1 MPATPMKPLKPV
13 SVAVRCRMILPH
25 DRDQRSCVQVLSDR
39 DIQCL
44 DPEHLHAELREKH
57 GRVDYLKENHCRERA
72 YTFDAAFGPS
82 ATNSMLFEK
91 LAAPLVP
98 QVLEGRHGTCF
109 AYGMTGSGKTHTM
122 LGRQGEAGIVERVL
136 QLLLSEAA
144 SIAGA
149 KVSITFV
156 EVYNEKI
163 RDLLQAKCPALEL
176 REDAL
181 RGPSIAGVRELPANT
196 TSCVMDLV
204 REGNARRSEE
214 RTAANPVSSRSHAV
228 LQLIVETPLPGSLGK
243 KKRCAKLSLI
253 DLAGSE
259 RAANTG
265 NRGARLREGAMINRS
280 LLALANCITALT
292 RKGAYVNYRDSKLTR
307 LLKDSL
313 SGNCYTMMI
322 AHVSPSIT
330 AFEETLN
337 TLKYAHRACEIR
349 GMCGGVRENVCD
361 VAKQYADRMRPMLDA
376 AHGLKQAMTQ
386 LLVPQPMPAAKA
398 THAVQLADELE
409 VMKTKLVSKMRKR
422 IQVEQTALELDDQ
435 NQCNAI
441 ELSKLELEALGGDA
455 EDVGNAAPGQI
466 AVDRQQRILTD
477 HIQLLAATKKNSAQ
491 RRHMEQLSAAAAEKA
506 KFDEDEA
513 RFVALLADAKKIIE
527 DEDPEV
533 AVEKR
538 LLQAQHAVA
547 LLEIEKVEAEQ
558 ARVVLEAAARQHSLA
573 LDKQRLQLDVHA
585 RALAA
590 AEALLAGK
598 GLLDE
603 WHSALGPLAKLLP
616 HSSHAPGP
624 SLDELIAE
632 VSCPTTPVGS
642 RPGTASRAALLAL
655 DKENKKPSNG
665 GDDKFERINE
675 DFKQMRATLS
685 RSGKLGKHGPSADAA
700 VAGSHVDTD
709 EEDEEGEMQRLPDGG
724 LEENDEEEED
734 DDFLGGE
741 LCAGKG
747 QGKGGAIHKRPGYPD

>member
-1 MPATPMKPLKPV
+1 
-13 SVAVRCRMILPH
+13 MILPH

-39 DIQCL
+39 DIRCL
-44 DPEHLHAELREKH
+44 DPEHLHNELREKH
-57 GRVDYLKENHCRERA
+57 GRVDYLKENHCRERS

-82 ATNSMLFEK
+82 ATNDMLFEK

-109 AYGMTGSGKTHTM
+109 AYGMTGSGKTHSM

-136 QLLLSEAA
+136 QLLLAEAA
-144 SIAGA
+144 SIADA
-149 KVSITFV
+149 RVSITFV

-181 RGPSIAGVRELPANT
+181 RGPSIAGVRELPAKT
-196 TSCVMDLV
+196 TNSVMELV
-204 REGNARRSEE
+204 REGNARRTEE

-228 LQLIVETPLPGSLGK
+228 LQLLVETPLPGSSGK

-330 AFEETLN
+330 SFEETLN

-349 GMCGGVRENVCD
+349 GMCGGVRENVCE

-386 LLVPQPMPAAKA
+386 LLVPQPIPSAKA

-409 VMKTKLVSKMRKR
+409 VMKTKLVSKMRQR

-441 ELSKLELEALGGDA
+441 ELSKLELEALGGGADGA
-455 EDVGNAAPGQI
+455 FAGVASLGQN
-466 AVDRQQRILTD
+466 AVDKQRILTD
-477 HIQLLAATKKNSAQ
+477 HCQLRAATKKNSAQ
-491 RRHMEQLSAAAAEKA
+491 RRHMEQLSVAAEENA
-506 KFDEDEA
+506 KFDEDEV
-513 RFVALLADAKKIIE
+513 RFVSLLADAKKIIE
-527 DEDPEV
+527 DEDSEV

-573 LDKQRLQLDVHA
+573 LDKQRLQLDVYA
-585 RALAA
+585 RALAT
-590 AEALLAGK
+590 AEALLAGN

-603 WHSALGPLAKLLP
+603 WHSALGPFAKLLP
-616 HSSHAPGP
+616 HSSHAPGL

-642 RPGTASRAALLAL
+642 RPGTSSRAAMLAL

-665 GDDKFERINE
+665 GDDKLERINE
-675 DFKQMRATLS
+675 DFQQMRATLS
-685 RSGKLGKHGPSADAA
+685 CSGKLGQHGPSADLV
-700 VAGSHVDTD
+700 VARSHVDTD
-709 EEDEEGEMQRLPDGG
+709 EEDEQEELMQRLPDGS
-724 LEENDEEEED
+724 LEEQDEEGD
-734 DDFLGGE
+734 DVFVLGGD
-741 LCAGKG
+741 LCIGKG